1 MNIPGWLLLSS
12 GNAPTLIYNFSL
24 KNIYIHIIY
33 MAAMKQF
40 LKLVDNSL
48 ILLDIPLIRWLI
60 IIVVILYNISAIPQI
75 NNTISQWFRWVW
87 FRLFYMLMIL
97 YIGFKD
103 RTLALLLGISFVL
116 SLQILNSNGQESP
129 SPYTEPISDDEPSSD
144 NETTGRVVNANKVH
158 DKSAYGDYLNGQFD
172 DPLSSYN
179 NTNQCNSTNDIA
191 VTNKDKEILENPCS
205 LNKD

>member
-1 MNIPGWLLLSS
+1 M
-12 GNAPTLIYNFSL
+12 ASL
-24 KNIYIHIIY
+24 
-33 MAAMKQF
+33 KQF
-40 LKLVDNSL
+40 LKLIDNSL
-48 ILLDIPLIRWLI
+48 ILLDIPVIRWLI

-97 YIGFKD
+97 YVGFKD

-116 SLQILNSNGQESP
+116 SLQILNSNGQELP

-144 NETTGRVVNANKVH
+144 NETTGRVVDANKVH
-158 DKSAYGDYLNGQFD
+158 DKSAYGDYLNSQFD
-172 DPLSSYN
+172 DPLSSYK
-179 NTNQCNSTNDIA
+179 NTNQCNSANDIA
-191 VTNKDKEILENPCS
+191 VTDKDKEIIENPCS